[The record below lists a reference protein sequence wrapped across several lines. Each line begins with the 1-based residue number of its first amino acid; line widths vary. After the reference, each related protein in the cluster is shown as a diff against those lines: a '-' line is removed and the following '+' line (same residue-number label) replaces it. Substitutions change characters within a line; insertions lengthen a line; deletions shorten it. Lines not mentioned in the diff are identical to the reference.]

1 MAECCVGSID
11 ITHLLSSLVEKQY
24 KFYPTMIYLIS
35 TVVNSYSE
43 FRMAIKDEELIVWDG
58 VNPAYTI
65 LHKETE
71 TFKDKSTDKFFCV
84 LRLSER
90 RDANRQLFIVTL
102 KDDNKSDDFYIVP
115 FAEWVVRRERVKYLV
130 SPENQY
136 PEFGDN
142 ISFIMKHIESVVK
155 IFIDNYKLTTTH

>member
-1 MAECCVGSID
+1 MRTEHTRSIQ
-11 ITHLLSSLVEKQY
+11 T
-24 KFYPTMIYLIS
+24 IS
-35 TVVNSYSE
+35 HS
-43 FRMAIKDEELIVWDG
+43 
-58 VNPAYTI
+58 
-65 LHKETE
+65 TE
-71 TFKDKSTDKFFCV
+71 VIDSFKDKSTDKLFCV

-115 FAEWVVRRERVKYLV
+115 FAELVVRRERVKYLV

-142 ISFIMKHIESVVK
+142 ISFIMKRIESVVK
-155 IFIDNYKLTTTH
+155 IFIDNYKLTTTHFSMGW